1 MTLQEWKLPVHPENL
16 RHGLGKS
23 TEVCNAIKT
32 WLQEIMNADL
42 IHAQPAQQAYAF
54 SLALLVAVPFAKP
67 HRPEAQHGLPAQARA
82 ARRGWFAR
90 LCSITPCQM

>member
-54 SLALLVAVPFAKP
+54 SLALLV
-67 HRPEAQHGLPAQARA
+67 PAQARA